1 MKILIASLLVLAII
15 AFILGYFRNRKIQ
28 RLIDK
33 GELDRFPEVKEVDEE
48 CCGAHTVCERDSLL
62 AGMSQ
67 NIEYYDDEQL
77 DHWAGIG
84 EEEYTDEQEEE
95 FREIFY
101 TMKESDVAGWIRS
114 LQLRGI
120 HLPLDMKE
128 EVLMVITERRTN

>member
-77 DHWAGIG
+77 DQWAGIG

-95 FREIFY
+95 FRDIFY

>member
-1 MKILIASLLVLAII
+1 MKILIASLLILAII

-33 GELDRFPEVKEVDEE
+33 GELDSFPEVNEVDEE
-48 CCGAHTVCERDSLL
+48 CCGTHTVCERDSLL
-62 AGMSQ
+62 AGMDQ

-77 DHWAGIG
+77 DYWAGIG
-84 EEEYTDEQEEE
+84 EEEYTDKQIEE
-95 FREIFY
+95 FRDIFY

-120 HLPLDMKE
+120 HLPIDMKE
-128 EVLMVITERRTN
+128 EVLMIIYERRTT